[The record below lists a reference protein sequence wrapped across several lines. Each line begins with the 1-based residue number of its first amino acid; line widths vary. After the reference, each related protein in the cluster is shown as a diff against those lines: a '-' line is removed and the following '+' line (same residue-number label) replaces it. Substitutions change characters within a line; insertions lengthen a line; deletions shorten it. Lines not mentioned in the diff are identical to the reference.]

1 MDQVYRIG
9 RRLGKLMLAL
19 LMVVSLFDLTSLFA
33 NDETNAPAKVIQL
46 CDEENIQST
55 EDGEL
60 LIPWSSTI
68 ETTDENMLLYN
79 DYENTMQDNL
89 YATPDT
95 LNLQIVDH
103 TGGKQIELVEGT
115 DYELYYTNPSDG
127 LFTMNKEDA
136 AQFTHFKIMFT
147 DKTKTFSNMMIKYN
161 THAKIA
167 DVKENE
173 QERKFLNEATFKIKT
188 DYWITETATYTYTNP
203 NFKPVENSMNAQENV
218 NAIYAPREFT

>member
-79 DYENTMQDNL
+79 DYARFNL
-89 YATPDT
+89 R
-95 LNLQIVDH
+95 
-103 TGGKQIELVEGT
+103 
-115 DYELYYTNPSDG
+115 
-127 LFTMNKEDA
+127 F
-136 AQFTHFKIMFT
+136 
-147 DKTKTFSNMMIKYN
+147 
-161 THAKIA
+161 
-167 DVKENE
+167 
-173 QERKFLNEATFKIKT
+173 R
-188 DYWITETATYTYTNP
+188 
-203 NFKPVENSMNAQENV
+203 
-218 NAIYAPREFT
+218 R